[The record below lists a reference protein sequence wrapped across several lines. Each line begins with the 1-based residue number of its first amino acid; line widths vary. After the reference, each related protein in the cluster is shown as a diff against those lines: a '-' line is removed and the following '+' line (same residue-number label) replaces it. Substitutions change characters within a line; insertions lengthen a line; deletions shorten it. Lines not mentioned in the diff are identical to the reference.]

1 MTRRFWIG
9 LALTVPV
16 FVLEMG
22 GHFAGAHWVA
32 PRCRNCIQFAF
43 ATPVV
48 LWAGWPF
55 FVRGWHRSSR
65 ATSTCSR

>member
-1 MTRRFWIG
+1 MFGWH
-9 LALTVPV
+9 APVPPGV
-16 FVLEMG
+16 VDLG
-22 GHFAGAHWVA
+22 
-32 PRCRNCIQFAF
+32 RSSSL

-55 FVRGWHRSSR
+55 FVRGWASLRSA